1 MSDVEAQR
9 LEALQRYHILDT
21 PAEPAFDDLVQ
32 LPMVTESQ
40 FQGFLAMPN
49 VHVGQGKERQGQ

>member
-1 MSDVEAQR
+1 MNLNNDVFDCRED
-9 LEALQRYHILDT
+9 IDW
-21 PAEPAFDDLVQ
+21 FDDLVQ

-49 VHVGQGKERQGQ
+49 VHVGQGEERQGQ